1 MNEVDE
7 LKERIEELKN
17 EVEELEQSLE
27 ESEQHDDRFDDGY
40 DKAMLEMENKIERAF
55 YAGYKSGKD
64 AGLAHYTGNSC
75 ESNLKSLLNYNM
87 EQRL

>member
-1 MNEVDE
+1 MINEIDE
-7 LKERIEELKN
+7 LKERIEELEQIIDDTDGELN
-17 EVEELEQSLE
+17 MREEI
-27 ESEQHDDRFDDGY
+27 GY

-64 AGLAHYTGNSC
+64 AGLAHYTGNSY
-75 ESNLKSLLNYNM
+75 ESNLKALLNYNM

>member
-1 MNEVDE
+1 MSNEVDD
-7 LKERIEELKN
+7 LKERIEEL
-17 EVEELEQSLE
+17 EQIIDDVDGELTSREEI
-27 ESEQHDDRFDDGY
+27 GY

-64 AGLAHYTGNSC
+64 AGLAHYTGNSY
-75 ESNLKSLLNYNM
+75 ESNLKALLNYNM